1 MDRFNTTKEELAKL
15 RSEFNSEA
23 FPLLENLYATSFWIL
38 LDKKATKKIILQTYS
53 EAIEY
58 CDKTKAYA
66 DWWGFIHRIWMR
78 EIQDF
83 YTPKENDTQTKFDFI
98 DFTQINPNE
107 VNTFFKND
115 KLSTVK
121 SETELINPLNKMP
134 SVLRIPLMLKEFHN
148 LNYNKIAELIDI
160 PDGVAAT
167 RIYRARKLLF
177 LFLRGNFNYEEQKRI
192 GLPDNFT
199 PVIFEKRRCALFIDK
214 ELNDQKSSE
223 LKKLGETE
231 SDYKNE
237 ILIQE
242 GIKKLFNNCQFEF
255 AEVKRL
261 KTKIERK
268 AYKRSIKT

>member
-15 RSEFNSEA
+15 SSEFNSEVL
-23 FPLLENLYATSFWIL
+23 PLLEQLYTTSFWIL

-53 EAIEY
+53 EVIDY

-66 DWWGFIHRIWMR
+66 DWWDFIHRIWMR

-98 DFTQINPNE
+98 DFTQMNPNE

-115 KLSTVK
+115 KLSTIK
-121 SETELINPLNKMP
+121 SETELINSLNKMP
-134 SVLRIPLMLKEFHN
+134 SVLRIPLILKELHN

-160 PDGVAAT
+160 LDGVVAT
-167 RIYRARKLLF
+167 RIYRARRLLF
-177 LFLRGNFNYEEQKRI
+177 LFLRSNFNYEEQKKI

-199 PVIFEKRRCALFIDK
+199 PVIFEVRRCALFVDK
-214 ELNDQKSSE
+214 ELSDQKSSE

-242 GIKKLFNNCQFEF
+242 GIKKLFNDSQFEF
-255 AEVKRL
+255 SEVKRL
-261 KTKIERK
+261 KSKIERK
-268 AYKRSIKT
+268 AHKRFRKS